1 MVTAMRTKKGFTL
14 IELLVVMALIATLLS
29 LSVPRYIGNVRKA
42 EETVL
47 QENLATLRNVLEKY
61 YSDRGRYPATLDAL
75 VTDRYLKKIPLDPVT
90 DSRTS
95 WIVVPPADPE
105 TGGVFDVRSGA
116 PGRARDGS
124 VYRDW

>member
-1 MVTAMRTKKGFTL
+1 MVTAMRTKNGFTL
-14 IELLVVMALIATLLS
+14 IELLVVMALIAALLS

-42 EETVL
+42 EEAVL

-61 YSDRGRYPATLDAL
+61 YSDRGKYPATLDEL
-75 VTDRYLKKIPLDPVT
+75 VAARYLKRVPLDPVT
-90 DSRTS
+90 DSRAS

-105 TGGVFDVRSGA
+105 QGGVFDVRSGA
-116 PGRARDGS
+116 PGSARDGS